1 MIRDS
6 DDRRSA
12 TRLRLT
18 LASAVGRDIDG
29 AWWLRT
35 ARTARELPELI
46 ATLKGRLGEI
56 VDINVN
62 WSLDG
67 PPRMTFYGGECKRQ
81 PVMTLTGAA
90 AEISLL
96 VVPCTTSAAL
106 AVMILRQAARLPI
119 ESFHMD
125 SEAFR
130 TAEGIVLAART
141 QRSPHPIMTAEP
153 VVHSLQ

>member
-1 MIRDS
+1 MIRDC
-6 DDRRSA
+6 DERRPA
-12 TRLRLT
+12 IRLRLT
-18 LASAVGRDIDG
+18 MASELGRDIDG

-46 ATLKGRLGEI
+46 TTLKGRLGEI

-81 PVMTLTGAA
+81 PVMTITGAVA
-90 AEISLL
+90 GISLL

-106 AVMILRQAARLPI
+106 AVMILRHAARLPI
-119 ESFHMD
+119 EPFHGD
-125 SEAFR
+125 TEAFK
-130 TAEGIVLAART
+130 TAEGIVTAARA
-141 QRSPHPIMTAEP
+141 QRATP
-153 VVHSLQ
+153 VAL